1 MKMIETDYKGHI
13 QVFNKCWEMKCQEF
27 EVLTALMMV
36 AVVYWLITSCVLV
49 NKYQYTDLRI

>member
-1 MKMIETDYKGHI
+1 MIETDYKGHI